1 MRRIGSATR
10 DVDSKRLPSG
20 GAFSGSDNKRV
31 RKNKVKKK
39 KKKEEKKKRRGL
51 RVTDLR

>member
-31 RKNKVKKK
+31 RK
-39 KKKEEKKKRRGL
+39 KKEEKKKGEKKKRRRL

>member
-31 RKNKVKKK
+31 RKTKKK
-39 KKKEEKKKRRGL
+39 KKKRKKKEEGIESY
-51 RVTDLR
+51 